1 MAINKLIGLGG
12 RASGGLIGFGDWINQ
27 QLRSGGMAYAPAY
40 SDYVKAYEAQ
50 LARGERSAARRQ
62 AERLVG
68 EYQTAYNEAK
78 AANEARYQEI
88 LTGYGTRYNTAMETL
103 GQTRTD
109 ITGKL
114 ASNRAEILGGLEGL
128 GKEELAAIARQYTK
142 ERASASQGLISSGLH
157 STTVA
162 PAVLGG
168 VTRREGYAMGEA
180 QERLRREKLG
190 YISQLGTQE
199 LQALKEMS
207 AQELLA
213 KTGLKKEELD
223 FMERREDEYPSE
235 SLYVQL
241 MQGLGSS

>member
-1 MAINKLIGLGG
+1 MATILPMIDMLDLGWQLNP
-12 RASGGLIGFGDWINQ
+12 SG
-27 QLRSGGMAYAPAY
+27 
-40 SDYVKAYEAQ
+40 
-50 LARGERSAARRQ
+50 RQ
-62 AERLVG
+62 AENYRRWQQNQITRAQAGASQQNLALRNKYMG

-88 LTGYGTRYNTAMETL
+88 LAGYGTRYNTAMETL

-114 ASNRAEILGGLEGL
+114 ASNRAEVLGGLEGL

-180 QERLRREKLG
+180 RERLRREKLG

>member
-1 MAINKLIGLGG
+1 MQRGSDFKSWAKSQGAGQFWGTGAWQTAYQGYLTSSREAEQAFQKQKQTQKLLT
-12 RASGGLIGFGDWINQ
+12 
-27 QLRSGGMAYAPAY
+27 
-40 SDYVKAYEAQ
+40 
-50 LARGERSAARRQ
+50 
-62 AERLVG
+62 

-88 LTGYGTRYNTAMETL
+88 LTGYKTRYGTAME
-103 GQTRTD
+103 G
-109 ITGKL
+109 L
-114 ASNRAEILGGLEGL
+114 ASSKEEIMSGLEGM
-128 GKEELAAIARQYTK
+128 GEAELAGIGRQYTK
-142 ERASASQGLISSGLH
+142 ERASVAQGLISSGLH

-168 VTRREGYAMGEA
+168 VTRREGYATGEA

-190 YISQLGTQE
+190 Y
-199 LQALKEMS
+199 LKS
-207 AQELLA
+207 LSDRELLMQ
-213 KTGLKKEELD
+213 TGLSREELD